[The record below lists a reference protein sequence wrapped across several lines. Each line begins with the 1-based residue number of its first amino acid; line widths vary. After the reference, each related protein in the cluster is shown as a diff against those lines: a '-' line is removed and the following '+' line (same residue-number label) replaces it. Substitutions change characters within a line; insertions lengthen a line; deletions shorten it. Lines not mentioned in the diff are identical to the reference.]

1 MSELKCEF
9 CDLILK
15 NKTTL
20 GIHQKNAKRCIELQV
35 KKNGV
40 PVYSNTNKQTKAGRP
55 PKNKSSVIET
65 TERPVED
72 KLEEEEEIEEDAEIP
87 FSSSSEE
94 ESSSSSEED
103 EKYERVSQSKFNNV
117 FKKKYTTIKTEVIK
131 NDKPAEVH
139 TKKIEDN
146 NTLQTVDNKIVEDF
160 SNNLKSD
167 LKESVDMQHTNF
179 QQSLSQLEIRTSF
192 IEKKM
197 DSMISNTSDLKNS
210 INKLSSQLSSILER
224 LEDNGK
230 NEKRIRSLENKM
242 ERGNITVNDIE
253 RVIDDKLDDMF
264 HLTKKMLAEVE
275 SKNELLDIFRD
286 NMDDIVDKH
295 YDLYKKFKYIKEDME
310 DMVYPKKK

>member
-1 MSELKCEF
+1 MTELKCEF

-20 GIHQKNAKRCIELQV
+20 SIHQRNAKRCIELQI

-40 PVYSNTNKQTKAGRP
+40 PVYTNKQTKVGRP
-55 PKNKSSVIET
+55 PKNTKSENA
-65 TERPVED
+65 EQPVETKPEVED
-72 KLEEEEEIEEDAEIP
+72 SSEEEIDEDAEIP
-87 FSSSSEE
+87 LSSEE
-94 ESSSSSEED
+94 ESSSSEEE
-103 EKYERVSQSKFNNV
+103 EKYERVSQSKFNNL
-117 FKKKYTTIKTEVIK
+117 FKKKYTTIKTEIIK

-146 NTLQTVDNKIVEDF
+146 NTLQTVEKKIVEDF

-167 LKESVDMQHTNF
+167 LKESIDIQMQHTNF
-179 QQSLSQLEIRTSF
+179 QQSLSQLEMRTSF

-197 DSMISNTSDLKNS
+197 DSMMSQSSDLKNS
-210 INKLSSQLSSILER
+210 MNKLSSQISSILER
-224 LEDNGK
+224 LDDGK
-230 NEKRIRSLENKM
+230 NEKRIRSLENKF

-295 YDLYKKFKYIKEDME
+295 YDLYKKFKFIKEDME
-310 DMVYPKKK
+310 DMVYPRKK